1 MKNINPSL
9 ILFIFSFIFLTSC
22 SNTVEFPVSDV
33 IPSAEAKAEIKKD
46 DNENYSIKLE
56 IENLTK
62 PERLNP
68 PKKYYVFWA
77 ETKQGSQNLGQI
89 KVKEALLSS
98 NQYAKF
104 ETTTPHKP
112 LRLVISAENEVD
124 QNSPGTFTILEA
136 NVEY

>member
-22 SNTVEFPVSDV
+22 SNTVEFPISDV
-33 IPSAEAKAEIKKD
+33 IPSAEAEAVVKKD

-77 ETKQGSQNLGQI
+77 ETEQGSQNLGQI
-89 KVKEALLSS
+89 KVKEALFSS
-98 NQYAKF
+98 NQYAKL

-124 QNSPGTFTILEA
+124 QNSPGTFTVLEA